1 MKKIIKKFIAVLTVS
16 VLALCILSCSYRGTY
31 DDGYEDGYVDGY
43 SDAESEMQ
51 YNIEDEFSKGYDRG
65 CDDAYGET
73 YNAIEEAEEYA
84 RSQTGWSVY
93 EAWNNIRIFN
103 DGVDPFGYDL
113 PTKEEYKQSVETLV
127 LFCEYLDS
135 VDFYE

>member
-1 MKKIIKKFIAVLTVS
+1 MKNFITILTAS
-16 VLALCILSCSYRGTY
+16 ALALCILSCSYRGTY

-65 CDDAYGET
+65 CDDGYGEV
-73 YNAIEEAEEYA
+73 YDAIEEAKEYA

-93 EAWNNIRIFN
+93 EAWNNIGIYN
-103 DGVDPFGYDL
+103 DGVHPFGYDL
-113 PTKEEYKQSVETLV
+113 PTEEEYQQSIETLV

-135 VDFYE
+135 VDFKDS